1 MNLLE
6 LGNGFLHMTPKVQA
20 TEEKTDSTK
29 FKMLNFNYQE
39 NEKHNLPQWE
49 KILANYV
56 SDKESVS
63 RRYNEFL

>member
-39 NEKHNLPQWE
+39 SEKHNLPQWE